1 MKPDR
6 ILLVGVVLILV
17 AVAVITLM
25 ARWAIQPL
33 LLVMP

>member
-6 ILLVGVVLILV
+6 KLFVGVALILI

-25 ARWAIQPL
+25 ARWSIQPL
-33 LLVMP
+33 ILVMP